1 MPATLGGSGYEG
13 AGRERRP
20 GDQDPVSVG
29 ALDRAVVEPD
39 PGIRAQQQRAW
50 SWYDWA
56 NSAYYTTVLSVL
68 FAPYL
73 ITIAGNAAGCVD
85 ADETCRKS
93 VDLLGLHLAAGSL
106 PSYLT
111 SFATISSA
119 LVLPVVGAFV
129 DRSAHKRVH
138 MAVFAWLGAISCSAI
153 FFVTGD
159 NWQLGAVAIILS
171 SLFGGCSLVSYYAI
185 LVDISTE
192 DERDSA
198 SSRGWAWG
206 YIGGGLLLAINL
218 VMVLGHDSFGFSKSM
233 SVRLSMLSAAAWW
246 AAFTLIPF
254 LRLRDYSPR
263 TPPVVGP
270 SIWQRSFGQLWH
282 TLRDLRNYPMTL
294 TFLLAYLFYND
305 GIQTVITSASTYGS
319 KQLGLDQ
326 SVLIAAI
333 LMIQFVAWGGALWF
347 GRFAGRRGS
356 WLALKR
362 GTLAWIVIVCL
373 AVLLPRDNVVLFLL
387 IGAAIAIVMGGT
399 QALSRS
405 FFSFFI
411 PHGREGE
418 YFALYNA
425 CERGTSWFGTL
436 LFGVVFQLTG
446 SYRPAILALIIFF
459 VLGLFFLLRLD
470 PARGVREA
478 GNRAPAVL

>member
-1 MPATLGGSGYEG
+1 MGVMEG
-13 AGRERRP
+13 E
-20 GDQDPVSVG
+20 
-29 ALDRAVVEPD
+29 RAVVEPD
-39 PGIRAQQQRAW
+39 PAVRAQQQRAW
-50 SWYDWA
+50 NWYDWA

-73 ITIAGNAAGCVD
+73 ITVAGNAAGCAN
-85 ADETCRKS
+85 ADDTCSKT
-93 VDLLGLHLAAGSL
+93 VNLLGLHLAAGSL

-119 LVLPVVGAFV
+119 VLLPIVGAFV

-138 MAVFAWLGAISCSAI
+138 MSVFAWLGALSCSAI

-159 NWQLGAVAIILS
+159 NWQLGAIAIVLS
-171 SLFGGCSLVSYYAI
+171 SIFGGCSLVSYYAI

-192 DERDSA
+192 DERDDA

-206 YIGGGLLLAINL
+206 YIGGGLLLAVNL
-218 VMVLGHDSFGFSKSM
+218 VMVLAHDSFGISKGF
-233 SVRLSMLSAAAWW
+233 SVRLSMLSAAVWW

-254 LRLRDYSPR
+254 LKLRDYQPR
-263 TPPVVGP
+263 RVDEQTATV
-270 SIWQRSFGQLWH
+270 WQRSFGQLWR
-282 TLRDLRNYPMTL
+282 TLRDLRNYPMTM

-305 GIQTVITSASTYGS
+305 GIQTVINSASTYGA
-319 KQLGLDQ
+319 KQLGIGQ

-347 GRFAGRRGS
+347 GRFAQRRGAY
-356 WLALKR
+356 LALRR
-362 GTLAWIVIVCL
+362 GTVGWIVIVCV
-373 AVLLPRDNVVLFLL
+373 AVFLPRHNIALFLAL
-387 IGAAIAIVMGGT
+387 GVGIAIVMGGT

-436 LFGVVFQLTG
+436 LFGVVFQITG
-446 SYRPAILALIIFF
+446 SYRPAIFALIVFF
-459 VLGLFFLLRLD
+459 LLGLFFLYRLD
-470 PARGVREA
+470 PERGVREA
-478 GNRAPAVL
+478 GNTLPQAL